1 MSNVNVTHI
10 LSECVSKF
18 SDDDVKYLYPKLT
31 QNLSGDL
38 ADALLYIE
46 NISEVDKILSSAEN
60 VKEFFNFVDV
70 LIKEVDK
77 EYKKR
82 PYLAL
87 IDNDKKSK
95 KKKIIYK
102 VSNKNKRS

>member
-87 IDNDKKSK
+87 MDSDKKPK

-102 VSNKNKRS
+102 VSNKNKKS